1 MPPTT
6 AVLLNHVGRRDGIAS
21 GVFHTSRQ
29 VGGALAVAVAVFGS
43 LVANPASFMH
53 GVRISLT
60 IAAAVALLAVVAAL
74 GLRPAGKAAP

>member
-29 VGGALAVAVAVFGS
+29 VGGALAVAVFGS